1 MSGERT
7 DLSHESRPRDDLNV
21 HSARA
26 ATWGW
31 TRLRRRPLHEHRGLD
46 GDRGE
51 DGEHAISQILVA
63 EATLASGDNIIEEM
77 RREAREPREAKE
89 QEDGR

>member
-7 DLSHESRPRDDLNV
+7 DLSHESRPREDLNL

-31 TRLRRRPLHEHRGLD
+31 TRPRRRPLRGHRGLD
-46 GDRGE
+46 GDRGG
-51 DGEHAISQILVA
+51 DGEHAISQILEA
-63 EATLASGDNIIEEM
+63 EATLASGDHIIEEM
-77 RREAREPREAKE
+77 RRETLERREAEE
-89 QEDGR
+89 QEDGE